1 MIRERQTYIDVLRM
15 TCMICVISFIYLVGW
30 MIFFVIHS

>member
-15 TCMICVISFIYLVGW
+15 TCMICVISFR
-30 MIFFVIHS
+30 IFVVI

>member
-15 TCMICVISFIYLVGW
+15 TCMICVISFH
-30 MIFFVIHS
+30 IFVVI

>member
-15 TCMICVISFIYLVGW
+15 TCMICVISFL
-30 MIFFVIHS
+30 IFVVI

>member
-15 TCMICVISFIYLVGW
+15 TCMICVISLT
-30 MIFFVIHS
+30 IFVVI

>member
-15 TCMICVISFIYLVGW
+15 TCMICVISFN
-30 MIFFVIHS
+30 IFVDIVS